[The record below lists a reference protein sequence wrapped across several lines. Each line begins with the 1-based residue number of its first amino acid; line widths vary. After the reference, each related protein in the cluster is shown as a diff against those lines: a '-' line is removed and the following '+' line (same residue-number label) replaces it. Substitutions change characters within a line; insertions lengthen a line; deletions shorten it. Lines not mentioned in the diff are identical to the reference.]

1 MRNSSMTKRLPLANA
16 AGSMVYKTWMLW
28 PAVILLLIFFIT
40 PILMALYYSFT
51 NLALSGAAAKNLQFV
66 WFDNYEKMLKSKDM
80 IKSIRATLIFLLGS
94 VAGQT
99 LLGFIFAYLMKGKNT
114 AFRRITGSCILT
126 GWVMPQVVAAI
137 CMYAFFYSKDTG
149 TLNRIIVFLGAE
161 PVAWL
166 YDHALL
172 SVTVANIWHG
182 AAYSMMVFRP
192 PLTTC
197 LPTPRNR
204 PCWTAQAPGR
214 PLSTSP
220 SPR

>member
-1 MRNSSMTKRLPLANA
+1 MAKRLPLAQS

-99 LLGFIFAYLMKGKNT
+99 LLQSL
-114 AFRRITGSCILT
+114 
-126 GWVMPQVVAAI
+126 
-137 CMYAFFYSKDTG
+137 
-149 TLNRIIVFLGAE
+149 
-161 PVAWL
+161 
-166 YDHALL
+166 
-172 SVTVANIWHG
+172 
-182 AAYSMMVFRP
+182 
-192 PLTTC
+192 
-197 LPTPRNR
+197 
-204 PCWTAQAPGR
+204 
-214 PLSTSP
+214 
-220 SPR
+220 